1 MWFQFLQNTSFSG
14 LPETDAGSTK
24 DEIGHDLPITAP
36 NTNDA
41 SDNKGTNTG
50 GTITVALANAGHT
63 LGGAESELVLNPL
76 RLAFETK
83 NAKVVELALDC
94 LHVGV
99 FDLFTFEFQNFFLG

>member
-1 MWFQFLQNTSFSG
+1 M
-14 LPETDAGSTK
+14 PETDAGSTK
-24 DEIGHDLPITAP
+24 DEIGHDQPITAP

-99 FDLFTFEFQNFFLG
+99 FDLFTFEFQNLFFGIAF